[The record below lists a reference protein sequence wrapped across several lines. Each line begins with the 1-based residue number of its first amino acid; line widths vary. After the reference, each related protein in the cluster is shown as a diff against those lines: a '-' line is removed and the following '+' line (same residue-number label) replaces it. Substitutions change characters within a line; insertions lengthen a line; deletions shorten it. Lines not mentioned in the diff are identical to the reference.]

1 MKMKMN
7 EWRRGR
13 RRHDASTDVD
23 DARRAMHGAYD
34 EVDLEDMEW
43 SEELEAFTH
52 QCPCGDFFQITLEE
66 LRRGEDVAHCP
77 SCSLVLL
84 VIYDP
89 EDVEVRA
96 VGASVGGS

>member
-1 MKMKMN
+1 MAAR
-7 EWRRGR
+7 ETTSRRVAGP
-13 RRHDASTDVD
+13 
-23 DARRAMHGAYD
+23 RRAMHGAYD

-43 SEELEAFTH
+43 SEELEAFTY

>member
-1 MKMKMN
+1 M
-7 EWRRGR
+7 ERGTR
-13 RRHDASTDVD
+13 GVHASVPV
-23 DARRAMHGAYD
+23 RG
-34 EVDLEDMEW
+34 
-43 SEELEAFTH
+43 
-52 QCPCGDFFQITLEE
+52 FFQITLEE

>member
-1 MKMKMN
+1 MAAR
-7 EWRRGR
+7 ETTTRR
-13 RRHDASTDVD
+13 VD
-23 DARRAMHGAYD
+23 EPRRARHGAYD

-43 SEELEAFTH
+43 SEELEAFTY

-66 LRRGEDVAHCP
+66 LRRGDDVAHCP

>member
-1 MKMKMN
+1 MN
-7 EWRRGR
+7 GGEGDDDATR
-13 RRHDASTDVD
+13 RRRRRRPSS
-23 DARRAMHGAYD
+23 RRAMHGAYD

>member
-1 MKMKMN
+1 MAAR
-7 EWRRGR
+7 ETTSRR
-13 RRHDASTDVD
+13 VD
-23 DARRAMHGAYD
+23 EPRRAMHGAYD

-96 VGASVGGS
+96 VGASVVGS